1 MRGSIRRIKPTTNTG
16 VLAAFAVVALAALQP
31 VVVAQPCE
39 ARQKSEGPHTVIEEI
54 HNGKTFC
61 VSHAL
66 IKAKPDEVWHVLTD
80 YNNAHR
86 TFPMMKKCQVIEDH
100 GCTKLMK
107 HVVAPSGLIG
117 TYEYVIEL
125 KETDKK
131 SLEWKRVSGSFKEV
145 DGWWRLEPVD
155 GGRHTRV
162 TYATY
167 VNGGM
172 FMPQGMIKRQFR
184 TDMPQVMALLTK
196 HAEGGTQIASRRDTS
211 EAAQ

>member
-1 MRGSIRRIKPTTNTG
+1 M
-16 VLAAFAVVALAALQP
+16 AFVALQP
-31 VVVAQPCE
+31 VVVAQPSE
-39 ARQKSEGPHTVIEEI
+39 ARQKSEGPHAVIEEV

-66 IKAKPDEVWHVLTD
+66 IKAKPDEVWHILTD

-86 TFPMMKKCQVIEDH
+86 TFPMMKKCQVIEDR

-107 HVVAPSGLIG
+107 HVVAPTGALC
-117 TYEYVIEL
+117 TYEYIIEL

-155 GGRHTRV
+155 GGRHTMV
-162 TYATY
+162 TYGTY
-167 VNGGM
+167 VNGGL
-172 FMPQGMIKRQFR
+172 FIPQGLIRRQFR
-184 TDMPQVMALLTK
+184 TDMPMVMSTLTK
-196 HAEGGTQIASRRDTS
+196 TAESSTQIASRR
-211 EAAQ
+211 EPANQ

>member
-1 MRGSIRRIKPTTNTG
+1 MRGKRTKTSD
-16 VLAAFAVVALAALQP
+16 LAAFAIAALVALQP

-39 ARQKSEGPHTVIEEI
+39 ARQKSEGPHAVIEET
-54 HNGKTFC
+54 HNGKSFS

-107 HVVAPSGLIG
+107 HVVAPTGALG
-117 TYEYVIEL
+117 TYEYIIEL

-145 DGWWRLEPVD
+145 DGWWKLEPVE
-155 GGRHTRV
+155 GGRHTMV

-167 VNGGM
+167 VNGGI
-172 FMPQGMIKRQFR
+172 FMPQGLIKRQFR
-184 TDMPQVMALLTK
+184 TDMPQVMSLLTK
-196 HAEGGTQIASRRDTS
+196 HAEGGTQIATRRDTTTH
-211 EAAQ
+211 AQ

>member
-1 MRGSIRRIKPTTNTG
+1 MRGRKTKTSE
-16 VLAAFAVVALAALQP
+16 LAALALVSFVALQP

-39 ARQKSEGPHTVIEEI
+39 ARQKSECPHAVMEEV

-66 IKAKPDEVWHVLTD
+66 IKAKPDEVWTILTD

-86 TFPMMKKCQVIEDH
+86 TFPMMKKCQVLEDH
-100 GCTKLMK
+100 GNTKIMK
-107 HVVAPSGLIG
+107 HIVAPSGLIG

-131 SLEWKRVSGSFKEV
+131 ALEWKRISGSFKEV
-145 DGWWRLEPVD
+145 DGFWRLEPVE
-155 GGRHTRV
+155 GGRHTMV
-162 TYATY
+162 TYASY

-172 FMPQGMIKRQFR
+172 FIPQGLIKRQFR
-184 TDMPQVMALLTK
+184 TDMPQVMSLLTK
-196 HAEGGTQIASRRDTS
+196 SAEGGTQIASRRDAS
-211 EAAQ
+211 AAQQ